1 MSSNENAIHNVE
13 NTEKKLEDGMV
24 PDGLHS
30 SPGQNQMT
38 FSNNEESSDKQIAKN
53 NAGKRIIDYNQ
64 NDTKHDTTSYNENS
78 TSVTN
83 TAQPKTICNNRK
95 CMQPNPPGAIRLEGE
110 SHRGLALLLH
120 DWKGCNTTQQCNLA
134 YVMIPKSGSTAT
146 KNAIKFTSGKIE
158 KVWLSSADGTALTN
172 YNPFIFTVIRHPGE
186 RIASAYSTIMSR
198 YGGRFSH
205 NKNFSPT
212 PDNTTDI
219 AAWSLHFSESI
230 RLMMNTVKQIGWNTT
245 LLFWNVHIVPQVEF
259 MRGLNIS
266 HIGCLHSINETLKQM
281 HLGPLQN
288 FKTNIYEHTDNMPT
302 EKFASYDLVD
312 EETKTL
318 MKELYAED
326 YKLYEE
332 TCVDSNTK

>member
-1 MSSNENAIHNVE
+1 VVVVRSGAMMFCWRR
-13 NTEKKLEDGMV
+13 KLEFGKARGRKV
-24 PDGLHS
+24 GFLES
-30 SPGQNQMT
+30 GGRNQLKLV
-38 FSNNEESSDKQIAKN
+38 FNFVL
-53 NAGKRIIDYNQ
+53 G
-64 NDTKHDTTSYNENS
+64 
-78 TSVTN
+78 
-83 TAQPKTICNNRK
+83 C
-95 CMQPNPPGAIRLEGE
+95 
-110 SHRGLALLLH
+110 LA
-120 DWKGCNTTQQCNLA
+120 WA
-134 YVMIPKSGSTAT
+134 FE
-146 KNAIKFTSGKIE
+146 NAIKFTSGKIE
-158 KVWLSSADGTALTN
+158 KVWLSSAYGIALTN